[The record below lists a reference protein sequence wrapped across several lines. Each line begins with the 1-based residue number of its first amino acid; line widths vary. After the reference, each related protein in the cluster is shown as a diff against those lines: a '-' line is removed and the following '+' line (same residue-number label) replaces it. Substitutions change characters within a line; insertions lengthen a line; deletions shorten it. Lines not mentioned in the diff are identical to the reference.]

1 MRRRLEGGFDPHGLS
16 RAGHRALLLELAEE
30 AHAAVAAAIAGQGGV
45 VADRSPI
52 DSLAF
57 WLHFGF
63 AHEPEERTAAL
74 VATLLERCRQFDLVL
89 LLPWGVLPLQDDGI
103 RSANRWLQLKFHALV
118 EGLARELLPAAQLA
132 LLPKERVAP
141 QDRIAWVEAKLNV
154 LPESISI

>member
-1 MRRRLEGGFDPHGLS
+1 M
-16 RAGHRALLLELAEE
+16 
-30 AHAAVAAAIAGQGGV
+30 AVAAALAGQGGV
-45 VADRSPI
+45 VAARSPI